1 MKDTNQELYNI
12 GQLVSSNS
20 PEQGK
25 KFDFGVVTRVTK
37 TKKNQY
43 RYYILW
49 QKDKDTCG
57 PYDTLDISVFVDFY
71 KKWESQNVQN
81 NKD

>member
-1 MKDTNQELYNI
+1 MNDINQEMYEI
-12 GQLVSSNS
+12 GRLVSSNS
-20 PEQGK
+20 PKQGK
-25 KFDFGVVTRVTK
+25 DPDYGVISKISK

-49 QKDKDTCG
+49 QKDKDTSG

-71 KKWESQNVQN
+71 KEWEQQYVQN